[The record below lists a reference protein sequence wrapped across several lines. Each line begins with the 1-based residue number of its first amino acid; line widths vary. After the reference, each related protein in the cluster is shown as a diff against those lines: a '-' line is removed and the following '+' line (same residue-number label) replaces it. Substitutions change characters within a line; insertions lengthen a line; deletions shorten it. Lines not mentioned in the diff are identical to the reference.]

1 MRRKNNRL
9 VTEED
14 WCHLWKARKSS
25 YFFTRNWEKSN
36 KVFSER
42 RMGRWGQIMDIK
54 AHSYIGI
61 HPIFCLSAY
70 FGLIFLTVLPLV
82 DFYLVCWNLTNDGM
96 RQRSYHLLGDVLFQ
110 SAAPSELIL
119 SISGNLLEGLIRFR
133 PRIKTNDTHVERI
146 FRKKTPEGKLRGNW
160 SQMGHFPLSA
170 DSVNGW
176 GSNIGHYLRSRLGFF
191 CKMASHP
198 PKPSWHNKQCKC
210 LSYSWMYSEWV
221 QQQSNG
227 HARMCSWV
235 RLSITK
241 SLAVEIVEMVMVT

>member
-146 FRKKTPEGKLRGNW
+146 FRKKNSGGKIKRKLITNGPF
-160 SQMGHFPLSA
+160 SPLGRLCEWMRKQYWTLPA
-170 DSVNGW
+170 ITTRFLLQNGF
-176 GSNIGHYLRSRLGFF
+176 SPTQTFMR
-191 CKMASHP
+191 
-198 PKPSWHNKQCKC
+198 
-210 LSYSWMYSEWV
+210 
-221 QQQSNG
+221 QQT
-227 HARMCSWV
+227 V
-235 RLSITK
+235 
-241 SLAVEIVEMVMVT
+241 